1 MLKFSVEEL
10 NAFHTIETDSFS
22 QVFLDMDQVEE
33 ELRNITSGTQEEIAT
48 CRALE
53 TPEAVNTCLDTLA
66 AEFDLLKVDLLNRIA
81 ELLELGETALELS
94 EAKRDEYTAGNREI
108 VRKAS
113 QVTRSEFIR
122 CVQSM

>member
-1 MLKFSVEEL
+1 MKFSVEEL
-10 NAFHTIETDSFS
+10 SAFNTIERNSFS
-22 QVFLDMDQVEE
+22 EIFLELDQVEK
-33 ELRNITSGTQEEIAT
+33 ELRSFSNATRQEIET
-48 CRALE
+48 CKALE
-53 TPEAVNTCLDTLA
+53 TPEEVNSCFETLA

>member
-1 MLKFSVEEL
+1 MLKFSEKEL
-10 NAFHTIETDSFS
+10 SAFHTIETNSFS
-22 QVFLDMDQVEE
+22 QIFLDLDQLEE
-33 ELRNITSGTQEEIAT
+33 ELRNITSATRQEIAT
-48 CRALE
+48 CRALA
-53 TPEAVNTCLDTLA
+53 TPEEVNSCFETLTE
-66 AEFDLLKVDLLNRIA
+66 EFNLLKVDLLNRFA